1 MKHAI
6 RHSTHRRSQ
15 AHSVTIKRNQAYE
28 PILHLL
34 RRIEVDP
41 KRRHLGAHRP
51 FEFRPW
57 QVLHREHALRAE
69 MMVSHLMRGHSR
81 TIRRNQMMVS
91 HLMRYVL
98 GCQIVQQS
106 EAIGRNRAQSDAIGR
121 NHRHRDAI
129 RIARHDGAE
138 DGIEI
143 PELLPVIELE
153 RELCLEFTEG
163 G

>member
-69 MMVSHLMRGHSR
+69 MMVSHLMR
-81 TIRRNQMMVS
+81 
-91 HLMRYVL
+91 YVL
-98 GCQIVQQS
+98 GCQFVQQS
-106 EAIGRNRAQSDAIGR
+106 EEIRRNQTQSGAIGRNRAQSGAGRNRAQSGAIGR
-121 NHRHRDAI
+121 NQAQSPAPPRDPRSA
-129 RIARHDGAE
+129 A
-138 DGIEI
+138 
-143 PELLPVIELE
+143 
-153 RELCLEFTEG
+153 
-163 G
+163 

>member
-34 RRIEVDP
+34 RRVEVDP

-69 MMVSHLMRGHSR
+69 MMVSHLMR
-81 TIRRNQMMVS
+81 
-91 HLMRYVL
+91 YVL
-98 GCQIVQQS
+98 GCQFVQQS
-106 EAIGRNRAQSDAIGR
+106 EEIRRNQTQSDAIRRNRAQSGAIGR
-121 NHRHRDAI
+121 NHRHRHAI

>member
-34 RRIEVDP
+34 RRVEVDP

-57 QVLHREHALRAE
+57 QVLHREHALRTE
-69 MMVSHLMRGHSR
+69 
-81 TIRRNQMMVS
+81 MMVS

-98 GCQIVQQS
+98 GCQFVQQS
-106 EAIGRNRAQSDAIGR
+106 EEIRRNQTQSDAIRR
-121 NHRHRDAI
+121 NQTQSDAI
-129 RIARHDGAE
+129 TGTATRSA
-138 DGIEI
+138 
-143 PELLPVIELE
+143 
-153 RELCLEFTEG
+153 
-163 G
+163 

>member
-34 RRIEVDP
+34 RRVEVDP

-69 MMVSHLMRGHSR
+69 MMVSHLMR
-81 TIRRNQMMVS
+81 
-91 HLMRYVL
+91 YVL
-98 GCQIVQQS
+98 GCQFAQQS
-106 EAIGRNRAQSDAIGR
+106 EAIERNRAQSEAIRRNQTQSDAIMRNQAQSGAIGRNRAQSDAIRR
-121 NHRHRDAI
+121 NRTQSPAPRRDPHSA
-129 RIARHDGAE
+129 A
-138 DGIEI
+138 
-143 PELLPVIELE
+143 
-153 RELCLEFTEG
+153 
-163 G
+163 